1 MVVDPGRALTLIGDI
16 MNPEP
21 EATCPLIRYTMKQYN
36 QAKRGMELT
45 QVTETPI
52 TEG

>member
-1 MVVDPGRALTLIGDI
+1 MVVDPGRALTLIG
-16 MNPEP
+16 NSEP
-21 EATCPLIRYTMKQYN
+21 EAACPLIRCTMKQYN